1 MTEIKKEEETR
12 PGSQIEI
19 DTDNIDVAAIMDR
32 IKKKIAQQPRK
43 KTVPVF
49 HKMPEPG
56 PSIPPPGLP
65 DEGELAGL
73 KSRAKRLLLKLMR
86 PFSPLIKL
94 LILPVYEELRQT
106 ILTLD
111 RTNRRLDS
119 LYTIVEKE
127 FRELSAVLN
136 RRIDDVNEAAH
147 RRLDVA
153 FEDIHIIKEYTKLLH
168 NLSHNIVVEL
178 TKLKI
183 EEETLKNKARLL
195 EKDFEFLGKREKAL
209 EEEIFR

>member
-1 MTEIKKEEETR
+1 MTEIKKEEETC

-19 DTDNIDVAAIMDR
+19 DTENIDVAAIMDR
-32 IKKKIAQQPRK
+32 IKTKIAQQPRK

-49 HKMPEPG
+49 HKMPG
-56 PSIPPPGLP
+56 SSIPPPRFP
-65 DEGELAGL
+65 DKGEPSGL

-111 RTNRRLDS
+111 RTNWRLDS
-119 LYTIVEKE
+119 LYSIVEKE

-136 RRIDDVNEAAH
+136 RRIDDVNDAAH

-183 EEETLKNKARLL
+183 EEETLKSKARLL